1 MKQEIGGIMTQ
12 DEIKDI
18 VMNTLYKI
26 APELEDQ
33 VIDSNVN
40 FRDQFDFDSVDFLNF
55 AISLQK
61 KTNIDIPEIDYPKLS
76 SLTGCITYFE
86 SKSSV
91 G

>member
-1 MKQEIGGIMTQ
+1 MTQ

-61 KTNIDIPEIDYPKLS
+61 KINVNIPEIDYPKLS

-86 SKSSV
+86 SKSSI

>member
-1 MKQEIGGIMTQ
+1 MTQ

-40 FRDQFDFDSVDFLNF
+40 FRDQFDFDSVAFLNF

-61 KTNIDIPEIDYPKLS
+61 KIDIDIPEIDYPKLS

-86 SKSSV
+86 SKSSI
-91 G
+91 GLETH

>member
-1 MKQEIGGIMTQ
+1 MTQ

-18 VMNTLYKI
+18 VMKTLYEI

-33 VIDSNVN
+33 AIDSNVN

-55 AISLQK
+55 AISLQEIM
-61 KTNIDIPEIDYPKLS
+61 NIDIPEIDYPKLS

-86 SKSSV
+86 SRLSSSD
-91 G
+91 

>member
-1 MKQEIGGIMTQ
+1 MTQ

-18 VMNTLYKI
+18 VMNTLNKI

-61 KTNIDIPEIDYPKLS
+61 KMNIDIPETDYPKLS

-86 SKSSV
+86 SKVSN

>member
-1 MKQEIGGIMTQ
+1 MTQ
-12 DEIKDI
+12 KEIKTI
-18 VMNTLYKI
+18 VKNTLYQI

-86 SKSSV
+86 SKSSI
-91 G
+91 GLETH

>member
-1 MKQEIGGIMTQ
+1 MIQ
-12 DEIKDI
+12 DEIKTI
-18 VMNTLYKI
+18 VRQTLNRI

-33 VIDSNVN
+33 AIDSNIN

-55 AISLQK
+55 AISLGEK
-61 KTNIDIPEIDYPKLS
+61 MNIDIPVIDYPKLS

-86 SKSSV
+86 SKIGS

>member
-1 MKQEIGGIMTQ
+1 MTQ

-86 SKSSV
+86 SKSSI
-91 G
+91 GLETH

>member
-1 MKQEIGGIMTQ
+1 MTQ

-18 VMNTLYKI
+18 VMKTLYGI

-33 VIDSNVN
+33 LIDSNIN

-61 KTNIDIPEIDYPKLS
+61 KMNIDIPEIDYPKLS
-76 SLTGCITYFE
+76 SLTGCILYFE
-86 SKSSV
+86 SKISI

>member
-1 MKQEIGGIMTQ
+1 MTQ

-86 SKSSV
+86 SKSSA